1 MGLFS
6 KLSFVGENM
15 LLPLIPKKC
24 ILVIFVQLSWH
35 NDKHLSDSP
44 PTLVRRKPV
53 PNNSCSYPSHILTIL
68 TKVFIHCSKSLN
80 LGVPVSSMVT
90 GPAWYC
96 DRSYLCNT
104 SSHKKSS
111 LLNIPQSVVRGSDWD
126 QQQLIHKVGV
136 HVKSQ
141 SEISRCWGAC
151 NAFSFIIGV
160 WPHKYSSGRMEKNPI
175 NTFSMSRMSLK
186 FISVWSQTSKYFWQY
201 FFIFCQDIIMWIYN
215 SSFLPRNKWIMCL

>member
-1 MGLFS
+1 M
-6 KLSFVGENM
+6 
-15 LLPLIPKKC
+15 
-24 ILVIFVQLSWH
+24 
-35 NDKHLSDSP
+35 
-44 PTLVRRKPV
+44 

-126 QQQLIHKVGV
+126 QQQLVHKVGV
-136 HVKSQ
+136 RNHRARSADAEAHVTPSCSSLVSDFTNILLVEWK
-141 SEISRCWGAC
+141 
-151 NAFSFIIGV
+151 II
-160 WPHKYSSGRMEKNPI
+160 P
-175 NTFSMSRMSLK
+175 
-186 FISVWSQTSKYFWQY
+186 
-201 FFIFCQDIIMWIYN
+201 
-215 SSFLPRNKWIMCL
+215 